1 MAPYSESSR
10 VLHLGNVANT
20 GANMVATAR
29 SEGRSWA
36 LRELPASPSLRS
48 ASAWLSRGKD
58 ALDYMTHI
66 PTPDLVHVHYGPN
79 GYYGSLKNSPF
90 VLHLHGTDLRVDL
103 NRPLLG
109 DLEKHSLKKAA
120 AVVVATPDLLEA
132 AREIRPD
139 ARWIPNSL
147 PLAAFVELKRGDSAT
162 EECCGVFFSARWDD
176 SKGGLPLI
184 ELAKKLIDDGTE
196 VVGVEWGD
204 YSELAR
210 KVGVKLLPRMTPSE
224 FRAAMAQSSVIVG
237 QFFTGSLTISDLEGL
252 ATGRPL
258 VTQVDADAEQDAPLI
273 NTSLDNAHEAIG
285 TLLAD
290 RSSRKE
296 LGHLAQAWVAS
307 ERSPI
312 RTMEALEYVYQ
323 QVLG

>member
-176 SKGGLPLI
+176 SKGGQSL
-184 ELAKKLIDDGTE
+184 
-196 VVGVEWGD
+196 V
-204 YSELAR
+204 SLAR
-210 KVGVKLLPRMTPSE
+210 SLVDHGVPVSGVDWGTYSDQARMSGVRMLPKMSPAG
-224 FRAAMAQSSVIVG
+224 FRKQMSKCAVVVG
-237 QFFTGSLTISDLEGL
+237 QFSSGSLGVSDLEAMASG
-252 ATGRPL
+252 TPL
-258 VTQVDADAEQDAPLI
+258 VTHVEAVQELGTPLI
-273 NTSLDNAHEAIG
+273 NASAEGAFDAVIA
-285 TLLAD
+285 LLEDGSARND
-290 RSSRKE
+290 
-296 LGHLAQAWVAS
+296 LGHTAQQWVVS
-307 ERSPI
+307 ERSPHK
-312 RTMEALEYVYQ
+312 TLGALENLYR
-323 QVLG
+323 QVLN